1 MVATEVGVLS
11 PEEMSKVAKEEV
23 NEDPERVEA
32 DINAIKEW
40 LAKQPHLQG
49 TRSGKW
55 DFFLNS
61 IVNVNNENML
71 VKLFSPENDPCLR
84 HCCR

>member
-11 PEEMSKVAKEEV
+11 PEEISKVAKEEV

-40 LAKQPHLQG
+40 LSKQPHLQG

-55 DFFLNS
+55 H
-61 IVNVNNENML
+61 
-71 VKLFSPENDPCLR
+71 FSPEKWCLPMKLVGNTVSSIK
-84 HCCR
+84 

>member
-11 PEEMSKVAKEEV
+11 PEELSKVAKEEV

-32 DINAIKEW
+32 DINAIREW

-49 TRSGKW
+49 TRSGK
-55 DFFLNS
+55 
-61 IVNVNNENML
+61 
-71 VKLFSPENDPCLR
+71 
-84 HCCR
+84 